1 MVRKS
6 RYEDPGKDLLDVL
19 ERDRRPRWNRDLFTW
34 PGLAPPPISCRVEAR
49 GGEGESQLTIQ
60 QRSGQGLA
68 LLYLSVL
75 KQTVCGSRT
84 VVKTINCGETWIFI
98 LSGRSQVGFLTSL
111 GLGFLICKISGLFQ
125 WLLSLPAMPFPYI
138 LIINPFIS
146 LISLWTSPSPTLIT
160 LLKNN
165 VHLLQ
170 PITFSWLYF
179 PPALLTIWH
188 YILHLFIIFFAH
200 CLSLCSRM
208 SSLPRE
214 GLWFVL
220 GHWEKCLDIIIA
232 S

>member
-1 MVRKS
+1 MKIQERIFWMYW
-6 RYEDPGKDLLDVL
+6 RGTADLGGTETFLPGRVL
-19 ERDRRPRWNRDLFTW
+19 HLPQSPAEWRQAGGGGGGHCSLYNRE
-34 PGLAPPPISCRVEAR
+34 VAR
-49 GGEGESQLTIQ
+49 AW
-60 QRSGQGLA
+60 QRGNN
-68 LLYLSVL
+68 LYLSVL

-125 WLLSLPAMPFPYI
+125 WLFSLPAMPFPYI